1 MYLYYLRK
9 LIRYQH
15 PRLSYRIS
23 PKNAY
28 VGFGPRFNLVIFF
41 GLIGSGL
48 NHYRICKNFY
58 NKDIQDRILNNN

>member
-9 LIRYQH
+9 LARYQH

-28 VGFGPRFNLVIFF
+28 VPFGPRFNLLIFF
-41 GLIGSGL
+41 GLVSSGL
-48 NHYRICKNFY
+48 GFY
-58 NKDIQDRILNNN
+58 GTCREKYHQDIQKRILNNN